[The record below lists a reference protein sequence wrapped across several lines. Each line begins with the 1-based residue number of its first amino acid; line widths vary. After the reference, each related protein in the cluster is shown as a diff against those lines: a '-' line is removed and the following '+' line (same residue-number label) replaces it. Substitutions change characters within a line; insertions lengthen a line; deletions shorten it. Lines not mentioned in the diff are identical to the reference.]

1 MTLVTKEEIGD
12 IAILSLHRPE
22 VYHALNRPLL
32 HQLSAFL
39 DEVGDTKTRVVI
51 LTSTGER
58 AFCAGADLKE
68 RQKMK
73 EQEVREYLSLIRHT
87 FSKLESL
94 HCPVIAAIDGVALG
108 GGMELALAC
117 DIRIAGEASTFA
129 LPETS
134 LGIIPGAG
142 GTQRLSRIAGITVAK
157 ELIFTARRISAME
170 AKRVGIVSKLTQT
183 GHALHESMK
192 MAEEISANGPLAVK
206 YAKIAIQEGF
216 PLGLELAMEKE
227 AYAYEHLIATKDR
240 QEGLQAFQEKRKPQ
254 FRGE

>member
-1 MTLVTKEEIGD
+1 MTWITKEDLGYIT
-12 IAILSLHRPE
+12 ILRLQRPE

-32 HQLSAFL
+32 CQMSTFL
-39 DEVGDTKTRVVI
+39 DELQESKTRVVI
-51 LTSTGER
+51 ITSTGDA

-68 RQKMK
+68 RQTMS
-73 EQEVREYLSLIRHT
+73 EQEVREYLTLIRHT
-87 FSKLESL
+87 FLKLESM

-142 GTQRLSRIAGITVAK
+142 GTQRLSRIAGITIAK
-157 ELIFTARRISAME
+157 LLIYTARRISAME
-170 AKRVGIVSKLTQT
+170 AKQVGIISKLTQT
-183 GHALHESMK
+183 GHALREAML
-192 MAEEISANGPLAVK
+192 MAEEIAENGPLAVK
-206 YAKIAIQEGF
+206 YAKLAIQEGY

-227 AYAYEHLIATKDR
+227 AYAYEHLITTKDR
-240 QEGLQAFQEKRKPQ
+240 TEGLHAFREKRKPQ
-254 FRGE
+254 FGGE